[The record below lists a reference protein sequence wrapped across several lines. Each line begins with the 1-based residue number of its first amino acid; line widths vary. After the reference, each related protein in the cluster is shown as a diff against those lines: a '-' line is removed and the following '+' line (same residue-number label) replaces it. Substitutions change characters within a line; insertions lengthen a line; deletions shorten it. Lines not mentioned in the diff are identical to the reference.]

1 MIRKIVQVA
10 MVVSDIEE
18 AMRNYWEVWEVGP
31 WEVHTFNP
39 DKIREFTV
47 NGQLVENFEYVI
59 AVTRLGDVQLEL
71 IQPIKGPNVYW
82 DFLKQK
88 KGGIH
93 HVKEKFND
101 ADIPKVLENYEKK
114 GVKVVQSG
122 RFDQDVFYYLDTEST
137 LGFLLEI
144 GNDGKVR
151 EPERIY
157 PCDVRE

>member
-82 DFLKQK
+82 DFLKQR
-88 KGGIH
+88 
-93 HVKEKFND
+93 
-101 ADIPKVLENYEKK
+101 K
-114 GVKVVQSG
+114 GV
-122 RFDQDVFYYLDTEST
+122 Y
-137 LGFLLEI
+137 I
-144 GNDGKVR
+144 M
-151 EPERIY
+151 
-157 PCDVRE
+157 